1 MVWGFVGSI
10 CSSIGSAFSSACS
23 ALGSALSSFATSI
36 ASTLGS
42 VISSLGP
49 VAEALGKFANAFL
62 QGMGILR
69 PNETTEDMG
78 DRALQAAEKGITP
91 EKFQNFEAYMS
102 ELRNFDI
109 DPERSIKRSSAEK
122 LVAGIGIGTVG
133 MEDKFNLDRGSLNSM
148 WLLPITNADYF
159 TPARMETLLTSGR
172 LGGDVFAYLEKR
184 LSGSENQAFE
194 KQLDIDGNTDILYE
208 ALDSAR
214 EKWAE
219 LAKQVEARNN
229 PDSTA

>member
-69 PNETTEDMG
+69 PNETAEDMG

-91 EKFQNFEAYMS
+91 EKFENFDAYMA

-109 DPERSIKRSSAEK
+109 DPERSMKRSSAEK
-122 LVAGIGIGTVG
+122 LVAGMGIGTVG
-133 MEDKFNLDRGSLNSM
+133 MEDKYNMDRGSLNSL
-148 WLLPITNADYF
+148 WLLPMTNAEYF

-172 LGGDVFAYLEKR
+172 LGGDAFAYLEKR

-194 KQLDIDGNTDILYE
+194 KQLDIDGETDALHD
-208 ALDSAR
+208 ALDGAR

-219 LAKQVEARNN
+219 LAKQVEAKQS
-229 PDSTA
+229 PDSAV